1 MVGSS
6 LVYGTEN
13 TALSNV
19 IDKIIDPQKWEG
31 IQLCESVN
39 RLWVVDGKPLF
50 VIIIVGDDYMGSLK

>member
-1 MVGSS
+1 MVGNS

-31 IQLCESVN
+31 IQLCKSVN
-39 RLWVVDGKPLF
+39 RLWVVYGKPLF
-50 VIIIVGDDYMGSLK
+50 AIVIIGDNYMGSLK

>member
-19 IDKIIDPQKWEG
+19 IDKIIDSQKWEG

-39 RLWVVDGKPLF
+39 RL
-50 VIIIVGDDYMGSLK
+50 